1 MSVVGN
7 DGGGD
12 EDGPMEGVGRA
23 PLERHRGEGLPGVTV
38 GHRPLVDSTAGHVAA
53 DCGQAGVVSTERNVP
68 TSDSQG
74 VSLGCNY
81 LSFIIILRKFSGG
94 CQK

>member
-1 MSVVGN
+1 MGVVGD

-12 EDGPMEGVGRA
+12 EDGALEVVRGR
-23 PLERHRGEGLPGVTV
+23 PLERDGCERGPGVTV

-68 TSDSQG
+68 TTNSQG

-81 LSFIIILRKFSGG
+81 LSCLIILRKFSGG